1 MATLNSGLAKARPE
15 MTRLIHVLLTP
26 SLVAMASFA
35 PRGFVSKN
43 SFSVMQS
50 SFVVGLSA
58 SYTKKI
64 FAQRGCIL
72 KLNLVQLRNFNSKAN
87 YERYFYSDS
96 SIFTWRRPQRFC
108 RCACCVGLLL
118 GQELTWVTKPN
129 FTSSCWN
136 ECRCLRRPFAG
147 QSQALQHF

>member
-1 MATLNSGLAKARPE
+1 

-50 SFVVGLSA
+50 SFVFGLSA

-64 FAQRGCIL
+64 FAQGGCIL

-87 YERYFYSDS
+87 YAKLFDS
-96 SIFTWRRPQRFC
+96 GCAFFSWPRQRHFAVC
-108 RCACCVGLLL
+108 LGWFGLLL
-118 GQELTWVTKPN
+118 GQGLKWETKPN
-129 FTSSCWN
+129 FTS
-136 ECRCLRRPFAG
+136 
-147 QSQALQHF
+147 